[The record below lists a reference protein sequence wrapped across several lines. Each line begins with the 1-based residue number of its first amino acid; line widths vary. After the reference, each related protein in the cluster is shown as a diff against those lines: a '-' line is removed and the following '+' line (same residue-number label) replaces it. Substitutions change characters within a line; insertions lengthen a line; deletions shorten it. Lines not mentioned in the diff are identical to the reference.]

1 MSNLQYNEKEYKI
14 LETAYIT
21 AIKELERLWQIGA
34 ANEIRVRAKLVGMEE
49 CEDYYTHNPWE
60 LVMDETGFYLEQEV
74 EGNSYSLAERKR
86 NNKLKILSTINQQD
100 IIFLDEFDEIRNRV
114 IDKINQALKE
124 KEGTISKA
132 QTLIDKY
139 NQTATIDITLP
150 DTNNKQAIEVT
161 EENGKK
167 IGTLNFGNMLLKI
180 ITSADIEFI
189 NKKDKESVKG
199 K

>member
-34 ANEIRVRAKLVGMEE
+34 ANEIRVRAKLVGMAE

-60 LVMDETGFYLEQEV
+60 LVMDETGFYLKQEV
-74 EGNSYSLAERKR
+74 EGNIYSLAERKR

-114 IDKINQALKE
+114 IDKINQALKA

-139 NQTATIDITLP
+139 NQTATIDIDLP
-150 DTNNKQAIEVT
+150 QTNNKQVIEIT

-167 IGTLNFGNMLLKI
+167 IGTLNFGNMALRI

-189 NKKDKESVKG
+189 NKKEKQSVKR